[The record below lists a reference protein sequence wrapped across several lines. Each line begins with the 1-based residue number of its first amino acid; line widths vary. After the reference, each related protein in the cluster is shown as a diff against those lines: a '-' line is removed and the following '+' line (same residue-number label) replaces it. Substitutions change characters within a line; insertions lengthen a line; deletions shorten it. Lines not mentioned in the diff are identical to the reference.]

1 MIDPLIKVIPAVYED
16 YWISNQSV
24 VCKHGDQCLIPIP
37 SLQFLYPIMGIW
49 NISAPVT
56 LKCILFYFD
65 PELNSDPDPD
75 LDLDPNTES
84 DHNP

>member
-1 MIDPLIKVIPAVYED
+1 
-16 YWISNQSV
+16 
-24 VCKHGDQCLIPIP
+24 
-37 SLQFLYPIMGIW
+37 MGIR